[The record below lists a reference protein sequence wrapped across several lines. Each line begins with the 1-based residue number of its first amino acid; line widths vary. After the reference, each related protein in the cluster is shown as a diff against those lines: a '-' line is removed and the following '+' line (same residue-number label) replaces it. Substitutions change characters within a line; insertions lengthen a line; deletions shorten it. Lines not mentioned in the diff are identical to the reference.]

1 MVIEIQTRPNAGIP
15 FGFADG
21 ILLLDLEFTSA
32 VSAVI
37 MMCGSLGISKPQ
49 QKQDLQRCRDLQSMI
64 IMIKQPN
71 NLHMDKDQ
79 DDDYDDD
86 YGYR

>member
-1 MVIEIQTRPNAGIP
+1 M
-15 FGFADG
+15 
-21 ILLLDLEFTSA
+21 FTSA

-71 NLHMDKDQ
+71 LHMDNLDKDQ
-79 DDDYDDD
+79 DQDDD